1 MTDVSN
7 DRHSNQDTTDLS
19 KIWEIKAHQ
28 LLIPSSTSTS
38 TSVTE
43 RWEEV
48 MEAGI
53 RFGNGLKE

>member
-1 MTDVSN
+1 MDRNLN
-7 DRHSNQDTTDLS
+7 DRR
-19 KIWEIKAHQ
+19 
-28 LLIPSSTSTS
+28 
-38 TSVTE
+38 VTE